1 MADIGQSIRERPLI
15 VAGGSYSH
23 LPEDRPL
30 DDPDRG
36 KTYQHLSFP
45 PALKSSKPGIYP
57 AGQGRSRPSI
67 LGNGMVSRTWE
78 SPQIQATVR
87 SSQGHIPNGVQI
99 HIFEGPDT
107 TQKPPYPVSL
117 PQSFSQVSGDR
128 PPAGFRLQSHH
139 TLPVPGYPSPAQAC
153 QFHHASYRTP

>member
-87 SSQGHIPNGVQI
+87 SRPR
-99 HIFEGPDT
+99 
-107 TQKPPYPVSL
+107 PYPEWGTDPYL
-117 PQSFSQVSGDR
+117 RDR
-128 PPAGFRLQSHH
+128 KSTRLNSSH
-139 TLPVPGYPSPAQAC
+139 VAI
-153 QFHHASYRTP
+153 

>member
-87 SSQGHIPNGVQI
+87 SRSEERR
-99 HIFEGPDT
+99 EGKEERGQSERLT
-107 TQKPPYPVSL
+107 TKE
-117 PQSFSQVSGDR
+117 GN
-128 PPAGFRLQSHH
+128 
-139 TLPVPGYPSPAQAC
+139 
-153 QFHHASYRTP
+153 